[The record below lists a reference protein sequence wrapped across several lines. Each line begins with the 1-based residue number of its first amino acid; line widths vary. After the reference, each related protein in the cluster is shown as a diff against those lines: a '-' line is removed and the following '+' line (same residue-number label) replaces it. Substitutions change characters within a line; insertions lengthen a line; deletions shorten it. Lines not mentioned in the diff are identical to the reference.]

1 MNATCQDTVIVK
13 KRDLKNNYFSFIL
26 NSFKKAKS
34 CKPGQF
40 VHIQIPNSNIYLRR
54 AFSIA
59 SVDKKK
65 NELEIIFKVFGRGT
79 KLMGAMGK
87 GDIISTL
94 GPLGTPFKFPK
105 KNEKTIMVA
114 GGVGFPP
121 LLYLAVEM
129 IEKGYNPKNIFYFY
143 GGRSKEDIIERTRL
157 KNTGINLIPVTE
169 DGSIGS
175 RGLVTEILKNYL
187 NNLSNFKNLRL
198 YSCGPE
204 GMLKAVDEIGLEYN
218 IPGQLSLEAPMPCG
232 VGICLGCVV
241 PLKKGGHARV
251 CCEGPIFDIGEVI
264 L

>member
-1 MNATCQDTVIVK
+1 MNTVCQDTVVVK
-13 KRDLKNNYFSFIL
+13 KRNLKNNYFSFTL
-26 NSFKKAKS
+26 SQFKKAKS

-40 VHIQIPNSNIYLRR
+40 VHVKIPDSDIFLRR

-65 NELEIIFKVFGRGT
+65 NELEIIFKVVGRGT
-79 KLMGAMGK
+79 KLMGGLNK
-87 GDIISTL
+87 GDILSTL
-94 GPLGTPFKFPK
+94 GPLGSPFKFPK
-105 KNEKTIMVA
+105 KNEKVIMVA

-121 LLYLAVEM
+121 LMYLAVEM
-129 IEKGYNPKNIFYFY
+129 IEKGHNPKNIVYFY
-143 GGRSKEDIIERTRL
+143 GGRSKEDILERARL
-157 KNTGINLIPVTE
+157 KKTGINLIQVTE

-175 RGLVTEILKNYL
+175 KGLVTKVLKNYL
-187 NNLSNFKNLRL
+187 NKLESLKNLRL

-204 GMLKAVDEIGLEYN
+204 GMLKAVDGIGLEYD
-218 IPGQLSLEAPMPCG
+218 IPGQISLEAPMPCG

-251 CCEGPIFDIGEVI
+251 CCEGPVFDIGEVS